1 MLKVIV
7 DNHILFVLMGIF
19 VAMGVVSKIIVSI
32 TLKKLVKA
40 ASDMSKSSH
49 SLMRLVRAKFE
60 HACMVSDKVQ
70 NVEVFA
76 QKYLY
81 EHKVMGMRIHRLQRI
96 ETGSAWLCLI
106 TGAFGAF
113 AGYQLYGMSELT
125 FRLGVTGAVEAV
137 LLFLLHKATDE
148 KYQLEAIKT
157 YMVDYLENV
166 CARRMEKAAK
176 KEEEERLRV
185 YERRNPQLDNPER
198 PRPQNEVPSPSP
210 TPVITEPTMPQ
221 PNIVPESY
229 PLPGDEPAIPVE
241 MQSVD
246 RVMAAQQASV
256 NTKAVVQNSSQR
268 KQDKREERKE
278 KKEMEKEVRIREIL
292 EEFLA

>member
-19 VAMGVVSKIIVSI
+19 VAAGVVSKLIVSI

-60 HACMVSDKVQ
+60 HACMISDKVQ
-70 NVEVFA
+70 NVDVFA

-96 ETGSAWLCLI
+96 ETGSAWLCLL

-113 AGYQLYGMSELT
+113 AGYQIYGMSELT

-137 LLFLLHKATDE
+137 LLFLLHKTTDE
-148 KYQLEAIKT
+148 KYQLEAVKT

-185 YERRNPQLDNPER
+185 YERRNPQLDNPEI
-198 PRPQNEVPSPSP
+198 PRPQVEVPSPAGNP
-210 TPVITEPTMPQ
+210 ETIEPTMPK
-221 PNIVPESY
+221 PNVVPERY
-229 PLPGDEPAIPVE
+229 PLPGDEPEIPVE
-241 MQSVD
+241 IQSAD
-246 RVMAAQQASV
+246 RVS
-256 NTKAVVQNSSQR
+256 AVKQN
-268 KQDKREERKE
+268 KREERKE
-278 KKEMEKEVRIREIL
+278 KKELEKEVRIREIL

>member
-70 NVEVFA
+70 NVGVFA

-81 EHKVMGMRIHRLQRI
+81 EHKVMGMGIHRLQRI
-96 ETGSAWLCLI
+96 EKGSAWLCLI

-137 LLFLLHKATDE
+137 LLFLLHKTTDE

-221 PNIVPESY
+221 PNIVPERY

-246 RVMAAQQASV
+246 RVVAAQQASV

-278 KKEMEKEVRIREIL
+278 KKELEKEVRIREIL

>member
-19 VAMGVVSKIIVSI
+19 VAAGVISKVIVSI

-49 SLMRLVRAKFE
+49 ALMRLVRAKFE

-81 EHKVMGMRIHRLQRI
+81 EHKVLGMRIHRLQRM
-96 ETGSAWLCLI
+96 ETGSAWMCLI
-106 TGAFGAF
+106 IGAIGAF

-125 FRLGVTGAVEAV
+125 FRLGATGAVEAV
-137 LLFLLHKATDE
+137 LLFLLHKTTDE
-148 KYQLEAIKT
+148 KYQLEAIKI

-166 CARRMEKAAK
+166 CARRIEKAAK

-185 YERRNPQLDNPER
+185 YERRNPELEMPELPR
-198 PRPQNEVPSPSP
+198 PRVEVPSPAGNP
-210 TPVITEPTMPQ
+210 ETTEPTMPK
-221 PNIVPESY
+221 PNIVPERY

-241 MQSVD
+241 MQSTD
-246 RVMAAQQASV
+246 RYAT
-256 NTKAVVQNSSQR
+256 TKQESTNAKATVKTAVQR
-268 KQDKREERKE
+268 KQDKQEERRE
-278 KKEMEKEVRIREIL
+278 KKELEKELRIREIL

>member
-19 VAMGVVSKIIVSI
+19 VATGVVSKVIVSI

-81 EHKVMGMRIHRLQRI
+81 EHKVLGMRLHRLQRM
-96 ETGSAWLCLI
+96 ETGSAWMCLVI
-106 TGAFGAF
+106 GAVGAF
-113 AGYQLYGMSELT
+113 AGYQLYGMSEIT
-125 FRLGVTGAVEAV
+125 FRLAATGAVEAM
-137 LLFLLHKATDE
+137 LLFLLHKTTDE

-176 KEEEERLRV
+176 KEAEERLRV
-185 YERRNPQLDNPER
+185 YERQNPQLDNPER
-198 PRPQNEVPSPSP
+198 PRPQVEVPSPAGNP
-210 TPVITEPTMPQ
+210 ETTEPTMPK
-221 PNIVPESY
+221 PSIVPERY

-241 MQSVD
+241 MQSAD
-246 RVMAAQQASV
+246 RYAA
-256 NTKAVVQNSSQR
+256 TKQESANAKAAMKTAVQR
-268 KQDKREERKE
+268 KQDKQEERRE
-278 KKEMEKEVRIREIL
+278 KKELEKELRIREIL